1 MHHSSPNSW
10 LRRPLFKAAALV
22 TCLFAG
28 TGLQLLTSG
37 AHLRILS
44 CSIIANAAAAE
55 TAPAKSARASDIKP
69 QKASLPEKAQ
79 HPDTHASTPPK
90 TSANMAAAVPEK
102 PTHAGVTKPY
112 PPHKNIKA
120 APALSMPKP
129 ASTKTLSKAE
139 TKLLLQ
145 ARAAYWRRDAPKAIA
160 DYQKLLKEAPDH
172 PGIYGELGNV
182 YYMTGRYP
190 EAAIAY
196 GSAARTMIRLG
207 RFGEAYGL
215 LPLIGS
221 LNPREAAA
229 IDHHLQVQ
237 SKAAARNA
245 TAAPHKGTK
254 PVPPSPAPH

>member
-44 CSIIANAAAAE
+44 CSIIANAAAA
-55 TAPAKSARASDIKP
+55 
-69 QKASLPEKAQ
+69 
-79 HPDTHASTPPK
+79 
-90 TSANMAAAVPEK
+90 VPEK
-102 PTHAGVTKPY
+102 PTHAGVPKPY

-207 RFGEAYGL
+207 RFDEAYGL
-215 LPLIGS
+215 LPLIDS

-237 SKAAARNA
+237 SKAATRKA